1 MRNAQGEMVHNYSA
15 GDVAVSVGG
24 GIVAV
29 DEIHR
34 ERRLRRIV
42 IVLDASG
49 SMREDGG
56 NPWQHAV
63 MSASV
68 LANLAEGRAR
78 LALLIFNEKIIE
90 EVGFDRSNLAVEKRL
105 KDLQSNREF
114 ERTYVHGHT
123 AINDALYRA
132 ISLLASPSTADS
144 IYAITDG
151 YDNASRASSEDI
163 ERKLSATGVRLFA
176 NVLRPSRR
184 EGRLRETELLGL
196 GPDFQEVALLTGG
209 ASIQADPSEAKL
221 SFAVRRKISTMEA
234 ARLFFA
240 AMFDNELLELRWS
253 NPGTNKRDVKIFI
266 SETGKDHYPKTQLFY
281 PKQLCACSSQKPN

>member
-1 MRNAQGEMVHNYSA
+1 MASRITLRLFASSFLAVLTFSNTCGQEAECSQYAVPLVMRNAQGEMVHNYSA

-34 ERRLRRIV
+34 ERRLRRVV

-105 KDLQSNREF
+105 KDLQSNREKHP
-114 ERTYVHGHT
+114 EVQKTR
-123 AINDALYRA
+123 AL
-132 ISLLASPSTADS
+132 
-144 IYAITDG
+144 
-151 YDNASRASSEDI
+151 
-163 ERKLSATGVRLFA
+163 
-176 NVLRPSRR
+176 SRR
-184 EGRLRETELLGL
+184 RT
-196 GPDFQEVALLTGG
+196 
-209 ASIQADPSEAKL
+209 
-221 SFAVRRKISTMEA
+221 
-234 ARLFFA
+234 
-240 AMFDNELLELRWS
+240 
-253 NPGTNKRDVKIFI
+253 
-266 SETGKDHYPKTQLFY
+266 
-281 PKQLCACSSQKPN
+281 SS